1 MEYLFASA
9 PATGNLVKRPIGCK
23 PTNFTHPSIRGYNHS
38 ISRPRSLHAPPS
50 LVAVYSPLLLLRS
63 TAHCNRRLPLCSR
76 TMDPNN
82 TPPVNLILG
91 SASISRKTILAEMGY
106 EFSVVTADI
115 DEKAIR
121 KEKPEELVMA
131 LAEAKADAI
140 ITKLQS
146 INHQEKDDGLE
157 PIILIAADTKLP
169 MNDYVKDAEPTLL
182 ITSDQVVVYDDAIRE
197 KPSNEEEARQFMKDY
212 SGSHAATVGSVL
224 VTNLKTGVRK
234 GGWDRVEIYF
244 HEIPNEVIEKLVE
257 EGSVLKT
264 AGGLIIEHP
273 LIVPYVK
280 EVVGTTDS
288 VMGLPKALTE
298 KLLKEVV

>member
-157 PIILIAADTKLP
+157 PIILIAADT
-169 MNDYVKDAEPTLL
+169 DA
-182 ITSDQVVVYDDAIRE
+182 
-197 KPSNEEEARQFMKDY
+197 DY

>member
-157 PIILIAADTKLP
+157 PIILIAADT
-169 MNDYVKDAEPTLL
+169 
-182 ITSDQVVVYDDAIRE
+182 VVVYDDAIRE

>member
-1 MEYLFASA
+1 M
-9 PATGNLVKRPIGCK
+9 K
-23 PTNFTHPSIRGYNHS
+23 
-38 ISRPRSLHAPPS
+38 
-50 LVAVYSPLLLLRS
+50 
-63 TAHCNRRLPLCSR
+63 
-76 TMDPNN
+76 
-82 TPPVNLILG
+82 LILG

-131 LAEAKADAI
+131 LAEAK
-140 ITKLQS
+140 
-146 INHQEKDDGLE
+146 
-157 PIILIAADTKLP
+157 KLP

>member
-1 MEYLFASA
+1 MGQSSHSSFHFASLGLYSNAAAQSEVRSSLTAIKMEYLFASA

-50 LVAVYSPLLLLRS
+50 LVAVFSPLLPLRS
-63 TAHCNRRLPLCSR
+63 PAHCNRRLPLCSR

-131 LAEAKADAI
+131 LAEAKAKAI
-140 ITKLQS
+140 SQ
-146 INHQEKDDGLE
+146 
-157 PIILIAADTKLP
+157 KLP

-182 ITSDQVVVYDDAIRE
+182 ITSDQPQPANSPKRNVMVD
-197 KPSNEEEARQFMKDY
+197 
-212 SGSHAATVGSVL
+212 
-224 VTNLKTGVRK
+224 LKFDHKSRMNS
-234 GGWDRVEIYF
+234 F
-244 HEIPNEVIEKLVE
+244 Q
-257 EGSVLKT
+257 
-264 AGGLIIEHP
+264 
-273 LIVPYVK
+273 
-280 EVVGTTDS
+280 
-288 VMGLPKALTE
+288 
-298 KLLKEVV
+298 